1 MPDEVWERFARD
13 HEGAIRSS
21 APKEPSARARMVT
34 ERLRREEE
42 NAAAAARQNGKRWP
56 KGAKGRRE
64 QVNPRRPGGW
74 RTGPPWQETSRRAAR
89 RRQFLGGIGVLAA
102 VAIVLVALNP
112 DKALS
117 WLPGGSSRG
126 EAASGGGSPTPL
138 PPETGRPSGAP
149 DEVPEDA
156 PTLSRPFAGSPAEQ
170 YADGAKGIVV
180 PEAAATGAM
189 SKERVATA
197 LELTKDLLIAANLEP
212 ATIRGERP
220 AAALALLDPQQDDVS
235 TMVTTALDK
244 PDREH
249 DPLKLFSRFD
259 KNEVRM
265 VGESVKTRGRM
276 TFKEDAD
283 DSVTIHA
290 DYTFVYPLTKRA
302 QGSQEVARTI
312 VRRVMDISIL
322 DPARFKV
329 TPDKLTLRSFNVDIG
344 NSACSIYDGV
354 LHPGFPSSRPEA
366 SEPTG
371 PAVDPYDRSRD
382 LETGEGTSGM
392 AGSSG
397 RCGRVT
403 RT

>member
-13 HEGAIRSS
+13 HEGAIRNS

-42 NAAAAARQNGKRWP
+42 NAAAAARRNGGSRF
-56 KGAKGRRE
+56 KGAKRRRE
-64 QVNPRRPGGW
+64 QVDPHRPEGW
-74 RTGPPWQETSRRAAR
+74 RTGPAWQETRRRATR
-89 RRQFLGGIGVLAA
+89 RRQFLGGIGVL
-102 VAIVLVALNP
+102 VALAMALFALNP

-117 WLPGGSSRG
+117 WLSGGSG
-126 EAASGGGSPTPL
+126 GGKAASGGGPTPL

-149 DEVPEDA
+149 GKASADT

-189 SKERVATA
+189 SKERVATV
-197 LELTKDLLIAANLEP
+197 LELTKDFLIAANLEP
-212 ATIRGERP
+212 ATIRGDRP

-265 VGESVKTRGRM
+265 VGETVKTRGRM

-283 DSVTIHA
+283 GSVIIHT

-302 QGSQEVARTI
+302 QDSQEVARTI
-312 VRRVMDISIL
+312 VRRVLDISIL

-329 TPDKLTLRSFNVDIG
+329 TPGKLTFRSFNVDIG
-344 NSACSIYDGV
+344 NSACNTYDGV

-382 LETGEGTSGM
+382 LEIGEGTSGK
-392 AGSSG
+392 AGSSD

>member
-13 HEGAIRSS
+13 HEGAIRNS

-34 ERLRREEE
+34 ERLRHAEES
-42 NAAAAARQNGKRWP
+42 AAAAARRNGKRRF
-56 KGAKGRRE
+56 KGAKGRRG
-64 QVNPRRPGGW
+64 QVDPRRPEGW
-74 RTGPPWQETSRRAAR
+74 RTGPDWQETRGRATR
-89 RRQFLGGIGVLAA
+89 RRQFLGGIGVL
-102 VAIVLVALNP
+102 VALAMALIALNP

-117 WLPGGSSRG
+117 WLPGGSGGG
-126 EAASGGGSPTPL
+126 EAASGGGPTPL

-149 DEVPEDA
+149 GKAPADT

-170 YADGAKGIVV
+170 YADGANGIVV
-180 PEAAATGAM
+180 PEAAAAGAM
-189 SKERVATA
+189 SKQRVATA
-197 LELTKDLLIAANLEP
+197 LQLTKDFLVAANLEP

-265 VGESVKTRGRM
+265 VGEIVKTRGRM
-276 TFKEDAD
+276 TFKGDAD
-283 DSVTIHA
+283 GSVTIHT

-302 QGSQEVARTI
+302 QGSREVARTI
-312 VRRVMDISIL
+312 VRRVLDISVL

-329 TPDKLTLRSFNVDIG
+329 TPDKLTFRSYNVDIA
-344 NSACSIYDGV
+344 NSACSTYDGV
-354 LHPGFPSSRPEA
+354 LHPEFPSSRPEA
-366 SEPTG
+366 TEPNG

-382 LETGEGTSGM
+382 LEAGEGTSGK

-397 RCGRVT
+397 SCGRVT